1 LAEIPC
7 GGYRNKVERPL
18 KVGVEQAW
26 CLPAARKG
34 IERQLVRTAA
44 KETCSEW
51 LHVLTRPVTVESK
64 RLDQRFR
71 EQSDKWAQETQHL
84 SSPTQRMAHPSYEA
98 IMGMAQENK
107 REVIRLLLLDL
118 QVRRRAWFW
127 ALSHLTQTNPVSSKD
142 AGKMDKMIEA
152 WVKWGKAEGVI

>member
-1 LAEIPC
+1 LAEILC

-34 IERQLVRTAA
+34 IERQLVRTAV
-44 KETCSEW
+44 KETCNEW

-84 SSPTQRMAHPSYEA
+84 SSPNQMMAHPSYQA
-98 IMGMAQENK
+98 ILGMASENK
-107 REVIRLLLLDL
+107 REIIRLMILDL
-118 QVRRRAWFW
+118 KQNRNEWFW
-127 ALSHLTQTNPVSSKD
+127 ALSYLTQDNPIKHSD
-142 AGKMDKMIEA
+142 AGKMDKMISA
-152 WVKWGKAEGVI
+152 WVNWGLEHNLI